1 MKENHKSLED
11 IVDVKHNYAADKPTP
26 TPSILG
32 SQMILK
38 PKNKLH
44 MNKFHSEKYTLDLNA
59 NITMKHKYTI
69 DKKPVYSEQTNQSTS
84 VHNKVLI
91 KH

>member
-1 MKENHKSLED
+1 LKENRKSLED
-11 IVDVKHNYAADKPTP
+11 IVDVKHNYTAVKSTP

-38 PKNKLH
+38 TKNKLC
-44 MNKFHSEKYTLDLNA
+44 MNKYQSEKHTLDLNA

-69 DKKPVYSEQTNQSTS
+69 DKKHVYSEQTNQSTS
-84 VHNKVLI
+84 VYNKVLI

>member
-1 MKENHKSLED
+1 
-11 IVDVKHNYAADKPTP
+11 
-26 TPSILG
+26 
-32 SQMILK
+32 
-38 PKNKLH
+38 
-44 MNKFHSEKYTLDLNA
+44 MNKYQSKKYTLDLNA

-84 VHNKVLI
+84 AYNKVLI